1 MPDEYLLQ
9 FAAILATV
17 SAFLVL
23 APVAAGTV
31 QSRIL
36 ALLAPILPALL
47 VLLAYFYTGEG
58 AALRKGAL
66 LLLLFVCVAALFY
79 LSAHRD
85 ARFIYL
91 LSQAGLVALI
101 TVQLAAGLLGS
112 LVGAAAGL
120 LVMSLAVCWVIH
132 LARVQKPLFAS
143 DNISWPNLSLCAVA
157 MLLFAFFLCAYP
169 KPNTVISAHLPLL
182 AIYGGLAFVLY
193 SELLRFA
200 ALHVSVT
207 QAEHARALL
216 KAKLSLKNSQLEMQ
230 KLYDSFAQTDALTGI
245 GNRAAL
251 ERNRL
256 SAEANWQSLMPA
268 VCYSFDL
275 NNLKQINDT
284 RGHASG
290 DQALCDIAQLL
301 RETFCDTPEVYRLG
315 GDEFLVM
322 GYQIEQADAKARL
335 ADFYE
340 RLAAHNAQQGQE
352 ISCAAGMAFTQNADM
367 TFALLMSEA
376 DRKMYE
382 NKRKAKP

>member
-1 MPDEYLLQ
+1 
-9 FAAILATV
+9 
-17 SAFLVL
+17 
-23 APVAAGTV
+23 
-31 QSRIL
+31 
-36 ALLAPILPALL
+36 
-47 VLLAYFYTGEG
+47 
-58 AALRKGAL
+58 
-66 LLLLFVCVAALFY
+66 
-79 LSAHRD
+79 
-85 ARFIYL
+85 
-91 LSQAGLVALI
+91 
-101 TVQLAAGLLGS
+101 
-112 LVGAAAGL
+112 
-120 LVMSLAVCWVIH
+120 
-132 LARVQKPLFAS
+132 
-143 DNISWPNLSLCAVA
+143 
-157 MLLFAFFLCAYP
+157 
-169 KPNTVISAHLPLL
+169 
-182 AIYGGLAFVLY
+182 
-193 SELLRFA
+193 
-200 ALHVSVT
+200 
-207 QAEHARALL
+207 
-216 KAKLSLKNSQLEMQ
+216 MQ